1 MLTKSYVLTKS
12 YIRHHS
18 FLQSVDG
25 EENAREV
32 SAEAAEGDYKLM
44 GGMSAAIAGVMM
56 KMGLRP
62 TSSDSGSVISGNT
75 GIVSK
80 RLNLLQNGAD
90 VTPMA
95 APAPRPSFIEIQNDL
110 DYSHDMTEC
119 DESVEVEGP
128 YRPSSQYAL

>member
-1 MLTKSYVLTKS
+1 
-12 YIRHHS
+12 
-18 FLQSVDG
+18 
-25 EENAREV
+25 
-32 SAEAAEGDYKLM
+32 M

-62 TSSDSGSVISGNT
+62 ATSETESVVSNNT

-80 RLNLLQNGAD
+80 RLSLLQNGAD

-95 APAPRPSFIEIQNDL
+95 APAPKPSFIEVQNDFDYAHDL
-110 DYSHDMTEC
+110 DEC

>member
-1 MLTKSYVLTKS
+1 LLSIL
-12 YIRHHS
+12 
-18 FLQSVDG
+18 LQNVDG
-25 EENAREV
+25 EESAREV
-32 SAEAAEGDYKLM
+32 SAEAAEGGDYKLM

-62 TSSDSGSVISGNT
+62 TSPSESGSVVSGNT
-75 GIVSK
+75 GVVSK
-80 RLNLLQNGAD
+80 RLSLLQNGAD

-95 APAPRPSFIEIQNDL
+95 APAPKPSFIEIQNDL
-110 DYSHDMTEC
+110 DYSHDMIEC

>member
-1 MLTKSYVLTKS
+1 MKSYL
-12 YIRHHS
+12 RHL
-18 FLQSVDG
+18 FLQNVDG
-25 EENAREV
+25 EESAREMT
-32 SAEAAEGDYKLM
+32 AEAAVGGDYKLM

-62 TSSDSGSVISGNT
+62 TSSDSGSVVSGNT

-80 RLNLLQNGAD
+80 RLSLLQNGAD
-90 VTPMA
+90 VTPIA
-95 APAPRPSFIEIQNDL
+95 APAPKPSFIEIQNDL
-110 DYSHDMTEC
+110 DYSHDMIEC